1 MSKKKKILL
10 LSDDLRMHSGI
21 ATVSKDIVMETLNEY
36 DWVQIAGA
44 IKHPDKGKVFD
55 MSAGLEEFGV
65 KDGYLKVYP
74 VDGYGDE
81 GILREVMALEKPD
94 AILHY
99 TDPRFWIWLYQ
110 MEAEIRRD
118 IPIFYYNIWDDL
130 PDPQYNELYYRS
142 SDLLMSISKQTYG
155 INNRLL
161 PDYEDWQT
169 TYVPHGISQ
178 RRFKKINDDDKDLME
193 FNEKFGLTDK
203 KFRVLYSNRN
213 IRRKMPG
220 DVVLAY
226 KYFVDGLP
234 EKERDDCV
242 LIFHCAPSDPNG
254 TDLPRV
260 CRHLMPDYN
269 VAFTYDINGGQPFHD
284 GMMNRLFNS
293 ADVYV
298 NMASNEG
305 FGLGSAEALTVGTP
319 IIVNMT
325 GGMQDQCGLRDDE
338 GNLLTPE
345 DYIELGSNH
354 RGKYKTHGEWVKP
367 VYPSSISLQGSPPT
381 PYIWDDRCNPE
392 DVAVNLREFYD
403 MGREERK
410 RLGALGTKFCR
421 ENQLTATV
429 MGENFIKSMNGAFD
443 NWKPR
448 IRYTM
453 EKV

>member
-55 MSAGLEEFGV
+55 MSQGLEEFGV

-178 RRFKKINDDDKDLME
+178 RRFKKINDDDKDLIE

-220 DVVLAY
+220 DVALAF

-234 EKERDDCV
+234 EEERDDCV

-325 GGMQDQCGLRDDE
+325 GGLQDQCGIRDDD
-338 GNLLTPE
+338 GNLLTPD

-367 VYPSSISLQGSPPT
+367 VYPASISLQGSPPT

-403 MGREERK
+403 MGRKERK

-421 ENQLTATV
+421 ENQMTATV
-429 MGENFIKSMNGAFD
+429 MGENFIKSMNTAFD

>member
-44 IKHPDKGKVFD
+44 IKHPDKGKVLD
-55 MSAGLEEFGV
+55 MSAGLEDYGI
-65 KDGYLKVYP
+65 KNGYLKVYP
-74 VDGYGDE
+74 TDGYGD
-81 GILREVMALEKPD
+81 GPLLREVMALEKPD

-99 TDPRFWIWLYQ
+99 TDPRFWIWLYK

-130 PDPQYNELYYRS
+130 PDPMYNELYYRS

-155 INNRLL
+155 INNRILH
-161 PDYEDWQT
+161 DYEDWQT

-178 RRFKKINDDDKDLME
+178 RRFYKLEDNDTDMLA
-193 FNEKFGLTDK
+193 FNDKFGFADK

-226 KYFVDGLP
+226 KYFVDALP
-234 EKERDDCV
+234 KEERDDCV

-269 VAFTYDINGGQPFHD
+269 VAFTYTINNGQPFD
-284 GMMNRLFNS
+284 DNLMNLLFNS

-305 FGLGSAEALTVGTP
+305 FGLGSCEALTVGTP

-325 GGMQDQCGLRDDE
+325 GGLQDQCGIRDDD
-338 GNLLTPE
+338 GNLLTPD

-367 VYPSSISLQGSPPT
+367 VYPASISLQGSPPT

-421 ENQLTATV
+421 ENQMTATA